1 MSKVIYKKF
10 RIQKSFVLC
19 FLLII
24 ITALVNHSA
33 SATTDVV
40 DRAMIGVPPS
50 CTMRGSGMNSH
61 NAEIPNGTINSAI
74 GETNVNIFCNDDAG
88 YAIYAI
94 GYTDDTDGK
103 TVLTSS
109 SLGSGS
115 DIATG
120 TLTSGGNSQWAMKLS
135 TQTSPTPAYPVTIQ
149 NSFDS
154 FHAVPSEYTLVAKR
168 TTGTDVGTNATGSN
182 FKTTYQVYV
191 SSSQLAG
198 TYVGQVK
205 YTLVHPNTTPI
216 PNSTMLDTGQVVAA
230 KMKTLAAGGTT
241 TAYNAKTSDIKA
253 IRMADSLPSGF
264 TPSEAN
270 TVSTSTSKHP
280 IYIFYDNTN
289 DAGILYFYTGGYQVV
304 MNPDSTG
311 LFRSNLALSDISGLA
326 DWDSSNVTT
335 MYTMFIDSTIE
346 LTNLDALARWDT
358 SRVQDMTGLF
368 AINASTANAGYRSK
382 LADISGL
389 MNWDTSSV
397 TDMHTMFQNTS
408 SLTSLHGLE
417 YWDVSKVE
425 NMRLTFAC
433 GSNCTMALSD
443 ISALANWDTRNV
455 ASMQYTFQN
464 AGSLTDL
471 SPLANW
477 DVSKVENME
486 WTFAMGPGK
495 SKTGDHIIDLSPLAN
510 WDVSSVV
517 DMSVMFQ
524 NNNIA
529 SFLPLANWDVSKVQE
544 FDSTFNQT
552 NKSTTTTLAGL
563 ENWNVSSATNM
574 SAMFADSPSLID
586 ASAMNGW
593 DVRNVIIGTGA
604 ESVNEGF
611 NRMFDNTPVHPTF
624 TLRAGTWNSNGT
636 FIPSS

>member
-1 MSKVIYKKF
+1 MHKHIVNY
-10 RIQKSFVLC
+10 
-19 FLLII
+19 FLILIGLSI
-24 ITALVNHSA
+24 ILVNHSA

-216 PNSTMLDTGQVVAA
+216 PKSTMLDEGPTVCA
-230 KMKTLAAGGTT
+230 KMKTLAAGTETTCGT
-241 TAYNAKTSDIKA
+241 ATSNIKA

-270 TVSTSTSKHP
+270 TVSTSTSRHP

-304 MNPDSTG
+304 MNPRSSQIFAFNSALTDIPGVIHWDSSNATTFSS
-311 LFRSNLALSDISGLA
+311 LFYNDYSLSDISPLANWNTSNVTNLQTLFWNDYSLTNINALTFWDVSNVENMRGIFACNNGTITSGHPSQLSDISGLA
-326 DWDSSNVTT
+326 
-335 MYTMFIDSTIE
+335 F
-346 LTNLDALARWDT
+346 
-358 SRVQDMTGLF
+358 
-368 AINASTANAGYRSK
+368 
-382 LADISGL
+382 
-389 MNWDTSSV
+389 WDTSSV
-397 TDMHTMFQNTS
+397 TNMQQLFQ
-408 SLTSLHGLE
+408 
-417 YWDVSKVE
+417 DAVS
-425 NMRLTFAC
+425 
-433 GSNCTMALSD
+433 LSD
-443 ISALANWDTRNV
+443 ISALF
-455 ASMQYTFQN
+455 S
-464 AGSLTDL
+464 
-471 SPLANW
+471 W
-477 DVSKVENME
+477 DVSSVSNMSYM
-486 WTFAMGPGK
+486 F
-495 SKTGDHIIDLSPLAN
+495 TGTAITDVDAIAN
-510 WDVSSVV
+510 WDVSSVET
-517 DMSVMFQ
+517 MNNMFS
-524 NNNIA
+524 IA
-529 SFLPLANWDVSKVQE
+529 DTEYDNGIRSRLTSISGLANWDVHNVNDMRYMFRRTTSLTDAAAIKNWDVR
-544 FDSTFNQT
+544 TVT
-552 NKSTTTTLAGL
+552 APAGSTTSNT
-563 ENWNVSSATNM
+563 NYFYSMFYQSSAT
-574 SAMFADSPSLID
+574 P
-586 ASAMNGW
+586 
-593 DVRNVIIGTGA
+593 
-604 ESVNEGF
+604 E
-611 NRMFDNTPVHPTF
+611 PF

-636 FIPSS
+636 YVPSS

>member
-61 NAEIPNGTINSAI
+61 NAEISNGTVNSAI

-115 DIATG
+115 DIATS

-280 IYIFYDNTN
+280 IYIFFDNTN
-289 DAGILYFYTGGYQVV
+289 DASIMYFYTGGYQVV
-304 MNPDSTG
+304 MNPDSAS
-311 LFRSNLALSDISGLA
+311 LFRGNLA
-326 DWDSSNVTT
+326 
-335 MYTMFIDSTIE
+335 
-346 LTNLDALARWDT
+346 
-358 SRVQDMTGLF
+358 
-368 AINASTANAGYRSK
+368 

-389 MNWDTSSV
+389 EKWDSSNVANMHALFIDSTISLTNLDPLAKWDTS
-397 TDMHTMFQNTS
+397 N
-408 SLTSLHGLE
+408 
-417 YWDVSKVE
+417 VE
-425 NMRLTFAC
+425 NMQGIFSTNPSTFQD
-433 GSNCTMALSD
+433 GHSSSLSD
-443 ISALANWDTRNV
+443 ITALANWDTSNV
-455 ASMQYTFQN
+455 TNMQQVFSLST
-464 AGSLTDL
+464 SLTDISAL
-471 SPLANW
+471 SFWDTSNTTNMAWMFADLPITNVDALSNW
-477 DVSKVENME
+477 DVSNVESMQ
-486 WTFAMGPGK
+486 AMFN
-495 SKTGDHIIDLSPLAN
+495 IDMWIHDDYGFNSQLEDISGLAN
-510 WDVSSVV
+510 WNTGSVTT
-517 DMSVMFQ
+517 MSGMFG
-524 NNNIA
+524 NSIITNLD
-529 SFLPLANWDVSKVQE
+529 SLSGWDVS
-544 FDSTFNQT
+544 
-552 NKSTTTTLAGL
+552 
-563 ENWNVSSATNM
+563 NVSSM
-574 SAMFADSPSLID
+574 RQMFRDTINLKD
-586 ASAMNGW
+586 ASGIKDW
-593 DVRNVIIGTGA
+593 DVTGVTA
-604 ESVNEGF
+604 TAGSGSSSTNNF
-611 NRMFDNTPVHPTF
+611 YQMFDRSPAIPEPF
-624 TLRAGTWNSNGT
+624 TLRAGTWNSSGT
-636 FIPSS
+636 YVPSS

>member
-1 MSKVIYKKF
+1 MHKHIVNY
-10 RIQKSFVLC
+10 
-19 FLLII
+19 FLILIGLSI
-24 ITALVNHSA
+24 ILVNHSA

-74 GETNVNIFCNDDAG
+74 GETNVNVFCNDDAG

-216 PNSTMLDTGQVVAA
+216 PKSTMLDEGPTVCA
-230 KMKTLAAGGTT
+230 KMKTLAAGTETTCGT
-241 TAYNAKTSDIKA
+241 ATSNIKA

-270 TVSTSTSKHP
+270 TVSTSTSRHP

>member
-94 GYTDDTDGK
+94 GYTDNTDGK

-109 SLGSGS
+109 ALGSGS

-154 FHAVPSEYTLVAKR
+154 FHAVPSDYTLVAKR

-289 DAGILYFYTGGYQVV
+289 DAGIMYFYTGGYQVV
-304 MNPDSTG
+304 MNSDSAS
-311 LFRSNLALSDISGLA
+311 LFRGNLA
-326 DWDSSNVTT
+326 
-335 MYTMFIDSTIE
+335 
-346 LTNLDALARWDT
+346 
-358 SRVQDMTGLF
+358 
-368 AINASTANAGYRSK
+368 

-389 MNWDTSSV
+389 ENWDSSNVANMHALFIDSTISLTNLDPLAKWDTS
-397 TDMHTMFQNTS
+397 N
-408 SLTSLHGLE
+408 
-417 YWDVSKVE
+417 VE
-425 NMRLTFAC
+425 NMQSTFSTNPSSFQA
-433 GSNCTMALSD
+433 GYISSLSD
-443 ISALANWDTRNV
+443 ITALANWDTSNV
-455 ASMQYTFQN
+455 TNMQQMFSLDT
-464 AGSLTDL
+464 SLTDISTL
-471 SPLANW
+471 SFWDTSNVTNMAWMFADLPITNVDALSNW
-477 DVSKVENME
+477 DVSNVESMQ
-486 WTFAMGPGK
+486 AMF
-495 SKTGDHIIDLSPLAN
+495 HIDAWLHDDYGFNSQLEDISGLAN
-510 WDVSSVV
+510 WNTGSVTNMSGMFGYSIITNLDSLSRWDVSNVSN
-517 DMSVMFQ
+517 MRQMFIQ
-524 NNNIA
+524 TTNLRDVSGIK
-529 SFLPLANWDVSKVQE
+529 NWDVTGVTATAGSGSS
-544 FDSTFNQT
+544 STNNFYTMFN
-552 NKSTTTTLAGL
+552 G
-563 ENWNVSSATNM
+563 SA
-574 SAMFADSPSLID
+574 A
-586 ASAMNGW
+586 
-593 DVRNVIIGTGA
+593 
-604 ESVNEGF
+604 
-611 NRMFDNTPVHPTF
+611 TPEPF
-624 TLRAGTWNSNGT
+624 TLRAGSWNSSGT
-636 FIPSS
+636 YVPSA

>member
-289 DAGILYFYTGGYQVV
+289 DAGIMYFYTGGYQVV
-304 MNPDSTG
+304 MNSDSAS
-311 LFRSNLALSDISGLA
+311 LFRGNLA
-326 DWDSSNVTT
+326 
-335 MYTMFIDSTIE
+335 
-346 LTNLDALARWDT
+346 
-358 SRVQDMTGLF
+358 
-368 AINASTANAGYRSK
+368 

-389 MNWDTSSV
+389 ENWDSSNVANMHALFIDSTISLTNLDPLAKWDTS
-397 TDMHTMFQNTS
+397 N
-408 SLTSLHGLE
+408 
-417 YWDVSKVE
+417 VE
-425 NMRLTFAC
+425 NMQSTFSTNPSSFQA
-433 GSNCTMALSD
+433 GYISSLSD
-443 ISALANWDTRNV
+443 ITALANWDTSNV
-455 ASMQYTFQN
+455 TNMQQMFSLDT
-464 AGSLTDL
+464 SLTDISTL
-471 SPLANW
+471 SFWDTSNVTNMAWMFADLPITNVDALSNW
-477 DVSKVENME
+477 DVSNVESMQ
-486 WTFAMGPGK
+486 AMF
-495 SKTGDHIIDLSPLAN
+495 HIDAWLHDDYGFNSQLEDISGLAN
-510 WDVSSVV
+510 WNTGSVTNMSGMFGYSIITNLDSLSRWDVSNVSN
-517 DMSVMFQ
+517 MRQMFIQ
-524 NNNIA
+524 TTNLRDVSGIK
-529 SFLPLANWDVSKVQE
+529 NWDVTGVTATAGSGSS
-544 FDSTFNQT
+544 STNNFYTMFN
-552 NKSTTTTLAGL
+552 G
-563 ENWNVSSATNM
+563 SA
-574 SAMFADSPSLID
+574 A
-586 ASAMNGW
+586 
-593 DVRNVIIGTGA
+593 
-604 ESVNEGF
+604 
-611 NRMFDNTPVHPTF
+611 TPEPF
-624 TLRAGTWNSNGT
+624 TLRAGSWNSSGT
-636 FIPSS
+636 YVPSA